1 MRIFRS
7 GLNKKN
13 FRRAGLGLLGIIA
26 VFFILDL
33 FFPFR
38 FKIYYS
44 KLVLDADGKVL
55 GAFLSQDDKW
65 RMKTELT
72 EISEDLQKAFLEKED
87 KYFFYH
93 FGVNPVSLL
102 RAFFQNIWYGKRLS
116 GASTITMQVARLL
129 EPKKRTYWN
138 KMVEI
143 FRALQ
148 LELHYSKKEI
158 LQMYFN
164 LVPYGGNIEG
174 VKSASVLFFGKL
186 PQNLSIAQITTL
198 AIIPNRPSSLQLGK
212 DEQKLIQE
220 RNKWLKRLA
229 KEKLFDAKGI
239 QTALSEPCE
248 VHRQPI
254 PQFAPHF
261 ALRISKMYPDKD
273 NIKSSLKIAFQS
285 KVKDLAKNYA
295 KRLKNLQIEN
305 VAVLVVENKT
315 RRVVAYV
322 GSQDFAE
329 SQVDGVVAIR
339 SPGSTLKPLVYALAM
354 DLGKITPKTTI
365 NDIPTNWQ
373 GYAPDNF
380 DKQFRGKIS
389 IEQAL
394 SQSLNIPAVEV
405 LHQIS
410 VSFFV
415 KKLSQ
420 IGFQTIRK
428 QGKNLGLSMI
438 LGGCGVSLEELTTL
452 YVTFANLG
460 LYAPLNYLQ
469 DEGKSVVDTIFSETS
484 AYSMAQV
491 LTLAQRPDLP
501 RAYQNVQNKPQIA
514 WKTGTSYGRRDAWS
528 IGFNQDYTVGVWVG
542 NFDGKGVAELTGGE
556 IATPLLFEI
565 FGVVGNPSGALLS
578 VPKKVEFR
586 LVCSES
592 GLPPSDFCKNQVTD
606 YYIPLVSPT
615 QTCQHLKEVYVSADE
630 RYSYLPD
637 CLPANGYKKKVF
649 PNLSPDLKT
658 YYETEKIPFE
668 QAPPYAPECEGE
680 IVGNQQY
687 KPKIISPIEGKTYI
701 VPEKS
706 QPELLLK
713 AHLHNDVKKVFWYV
727 DDKLYKEAS
736 TKEQVFVKPTA
747 GKTKITCIDDKGR
760 SSEINISVEWE

>member
-1 MRIFRS
+1 MQFFRLIFS
-7 GLNKKN
+7 KKN
-13 FRRAGLGLLGIIA
+13 FRRTGLVLLMLIA

-33 FFPFR
+33 IFPFR
-38 FKIYYS
+38 FKIHYS
-44 KLVLDADGKVL
+44 KLVLDTDNKVL

-65 RMKTELT
+65 RMKTELS
-72 EISEDLQKAFLEKED
+72 EISEDLQKAFIEKED

-102 RAFFQNIWYGKRLS
+102 RAFFQNIWYKKRIS

-129 EPKKRTYWN
+129 EPKERTYWN
-138 KMVEI
+138 KIVEI

-158 LQMYFN
+158 LQMYLN

-198 AIIPNRPSSLQLGK
+198 AIIPNRPSSLQIGK
-212 DEQKLIQE
+212 DTQKLTQE
-220 RNKWLKRLA
+220 RNKWLKRFA
-229 KEKLFDAKGI
+229 KEKLFDPNEI

-248 VHRQPI
+248 VRRQAV

-261 ALRISKMYPDKD
+261 SLRMSKFYPEKD
-273 NIKSSLKIAFQS
+273 NIKSNIKIAFQS
-285 KVKDLAKNYA
+285 KIKDLAKNYA
-295 KRLKNLQIEN
+295 KRLKSLQIEN
-305 VAVLVVENKT
+305 VAVLVVENRT
-315 RRVVAYV
+315 RKVVAYV

-329 SQVDGVVAIR
+329 SQVDGVTAVR

-354 DLGKITPKTTI
+354 DLGKITPKTAI

-389 IEQAL
+389 IEEAL
-394 SQSLNIPAVEV
+394 SQSLNIPAVEM

-469 DEGKSVVDTIFSETS
+469 DEGKSVTDTIFSEIS

-501 RAYQNVQNKPQIA
+501 KAYQNAQNKPQIA

-542 NFDGKGVAELTGGE
+542 NFDGRGVPELTGSE

-565 FGVVGNPSGALLS
+565 FGVVGNPTGALLP
-578 VPKKVEFR
+578 VPKKIEFR

-615 QTCQHLKEVYVSADE
+615 QTCQHLKEIYVSADE
-630 RYSYLPD
+630 KYSYLPD
-637 CLPANGYKKKVF
+637 CLPESGYKKKVVL
-649 PNLSPDLKT
+649 NLSPALKT

-668 QAPPYAPECEGE
+668 QIPPYAPECETE
-680 IVGNQQY
+680 IVSNQKY
-687 KPKIISPIEGKTYI
+687 KPQIISPIDGKTYI
-701 VPEKS
+701 IPKQNS
-706 QPELLLK
+706 SELLLK
-713 AHLHNDVKKVFWYV
+713 AYLGNDVKKVFWYV
-727 DDKLYKEAS
+727 DDKLYREAGVKE
-736 TKEQVFVKPTA
+736 KVFLKPSL
-747 GKTKITCIDDKGR
+747 GKTKIACIDDKGR
-760 SSEINISVEWE
+760 SSEIHISVEWE

>member
-1 MRIFRS
+1 MHIFKIAFN
-7 GLNKKN
+7 NKL
-13 FRRAGLGLLGIIA
+13 FRRVGLGFLVLTM
-26 VFFILDL
+26 VFFVLDL
-33 FFPFR
+33 IFPFR
-38 FKIYYS
+38 CQIYYS
-44 KLVLDADGKVL
+44 KLVLDTDDKVL

-65 RMKTELT
+65 RMKTELS
-72 EISEDLQKAFLEKED
+72 EISEDLQRAFLEKED

-93 FGVNPVSLL
+93 FGINPISLL
-102 RAFFQNIWYGKRLS
+102 RAFSQNIWQNKRTS

-129 EPKKRTYWN
+129 EPKKRTYWH
-138 KMVEI
+138 KLVEI

-174 VKSASVLFFGKL
+174 VKSASILYFNKL

-198 AIIPNRPSSLQLGK
+198 AIIPNRPNSLRPGK
-212 DEQKLIQE
+212 DTPKLTQE
-220 RNKWLKRLA
+220 RNKWLRRFE
-229 KEKLFDAKGI
+229 KEKIFDKKEI

-248 VHRQPI
+248 VIRQPI

-261 ALRISKMYPDKD
+261 ALRMSKMYPEEI
-273 NIKSSLKIAFQS
+273 NIKSNIKITLQN
-285 KVKDLAKNYA
+285 KVNDLTKNYA
-295 KRLKNLQIEN
+295 KRLKGLQIEN
-305 VAVLVVENKT
+305 VAILVIENKT
-315 RRVVAYV
+315 RRVLAYI
-322 GSQDFAE
+322 GSQNFAE
-329 SQVDGVVAIR
+329 SQVDGVVAVR

-354 DLGKITPKTTI
+354 DLGKITPKTAV

-380 DKQFRGKIS
+380 DRQFRGKIS
-389 IEQAL
+389 IEEAL
-394 SQSLNIPAVEV
+394 SQSLNIPAVEA

-410 VSFFV
+410 VPFFV
-415 KKLSQ
+415 KKLSK

-438 LGGCGVSLEELTTL
+438 LGGCGVSLEEMAAL
-452 YVTFANLG
+452 YAAFANLG
-460 LYAPLNYLQ
+460 LYAPLNYLRGE
-469 DEGKSVVDTIFSETS
+469 DKPIIDTLLSETS

-501 RAYQNVQNKPQIA
+501 RAYQNAQNKPMIA

-542 NFDGKGVAELTGGE
+542 NFDGKGVPELTGSE
-556 IATPLLFEI
+556 MATPLLFEI
-565 FGVVGNPSGALLS
+565 FGVVGNPSGALLPA
-578 VPKKVEFR
+578 PKKVDFR
-586 LVCSES
+586 LVCNES

-606 YYIPLVSPT
+606 YYIPLVSPA

-630 RYSYLPD
+630 KYSYLPD
-637 CLPANGYKKKVF
+637 CLPQNGYKRKIFV
-649 PNLSPDLKT
+649 NLSPALKA
-658 YYETEKIPFE
+658 YYEAERIPFE
-668 QAPPYAPECEGE
+668 QAPPYASECETE
-680 IVGNQQY
+680 IVSNQKY
-687 KPKIISPIEGKTYI
+687 KPQIISPIDGKTYI

-713 AHLHNDVKKVFWYV
+713 AYLHNDVKKVFWYI
-727 DDKLYKEAS
+727 DDKLYQEAS
-736 TKEQVFVKPTA
+736 TKEKVFFKPPL

-760 SSEINISVEWE
+760 SSEINILVEWE